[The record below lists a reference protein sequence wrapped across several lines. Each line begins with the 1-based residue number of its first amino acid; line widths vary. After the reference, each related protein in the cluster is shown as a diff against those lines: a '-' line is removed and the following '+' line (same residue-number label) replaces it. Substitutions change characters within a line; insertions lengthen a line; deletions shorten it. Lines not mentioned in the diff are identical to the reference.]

1 MSKTPAIP
9 ELGDVDNARM
19 VYAATRDVWVGGG
32 GWLEPHERLGLLT
45 VAAGLRPFSLLNHL
59 DKQPW
64 DDTARLLAQFGL
76 TCAPFKADFDYELDV
91 TGPDAA
97 MQAYIEHELK
107 YPLDGLGVW
116 SAGEVRSSAGLSEI
130 GLLLCYPLC
139 CCANEDPE
147 EVEASL
153 AGGRGALPW
162 TEERQE
168 WGKRLDLTRSMF
180 PCAVHTACDE
190 CIHAAG
196 ESPTSNLSDLYRRLA
211 LAVSNELD
219 LMIRWACE
227 VCRLA
232 ASGNDQV

>member
-116 SAGEVRSSAGLSEI
+116 SAARFVPLPAYPRSDCSSAI
-130 GLLLCYPLC
+130 RCV
-139 CCANEDPE
+139 A
-147 EVEASL
+147 ARWI
-153 AGGRGALPW
+153 AARKRTTTRLP
-162 TEERQE
+162 
-168 WGKRLDLTRSMF
+168 
-180 PCAVHTACDE
+180 C
-190 CIHAAG
+190 
-196 ESPTSNLSDLYRRLA
+196 SN
-211 LAVSNELD
+211 
-219 LMIRWACE
+219 
-227 VCRLA
+227 
-232 ASGNDQV
+232 